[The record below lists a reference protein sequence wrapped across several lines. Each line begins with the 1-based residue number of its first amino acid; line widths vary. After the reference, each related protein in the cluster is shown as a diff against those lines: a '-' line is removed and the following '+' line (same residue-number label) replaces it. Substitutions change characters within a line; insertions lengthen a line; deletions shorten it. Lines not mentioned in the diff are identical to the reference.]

1 MDLPAWTSRMNAAC
15 FAATLDFEDALV
27 ATIGQSLG
35 RKRVLPDG
43 CAFSGCVYYGKSTS
57 IRRSLSSRL
66 WIFLFEASIPIAGR
80 GHRIGTAD
88 P

>member
-35 RKRVLPDG
+35 RKHVLSPDG
-43 CAFSGCVYYGKSTS
+43 CAF
-57 IRRSLSSRL
+57 
-66 WIFLFEASIPIAGR
+66 
-80 GHRIGTAD
+80 
-88 P
+88 